1 MIEQHW
7 ASTTTTTT
15 SIATNPTNEAYHLP
29 SSPPRP
35 TLAAVKRK
43 RTHLIEQRRSS
54 TSTLGALKSLSQPIS
69 IKSASKMRK
78 MRDGNLC
85 SHSGN
90 LCSLLEKPLFAHGEL
105 TPRRAEA
112 KGEINNLFVF
122 FYSFFAS
129 MCGFFF
135 RRVFIWV
142 CMHGRIILRMPE
154 KSFMFKVVHA
164 LECF

>member
-69 IKSASKMRK
+69 IKSKMRK

-90 LCSLLEKPLFAHGEL
+90 LCSLLRNLCSLTENSHQEGQRPKEKSITFLCSSTLSLLPC
-105 TPRRAEA
+105 
-112 KGEINNLFVF
+112 V
-122 FYSFFAS
+122 
-129 MCGFFF
+129 GFFSD
-135 RRVFIWV
+135 VCLSGCV
-142 CMHGRIILRMPE
+142 CMVE
-154 KSFMFKVVHA
+154 
-164 LECF
+164 